1 MGFNL
6 CMWPDLGELVA
17 AIGGSRLRL
26 LGDAGRDRPVRGI
39 TLAEALEAV
48 DRAPADSLVLLTRA
62 ASAEA
67 ATYRFDVAMRRGADR
82 GVVGIAL
89 ASGVPDVLP
98 RSARAISE
106 RSDLGLLAYGEHV
119 DLAEL
124 AAAIVAVLAG
134 DAPAALERAAAGIRA
149 LDAGRDRAS
158 GVEQALAAVLEAL
171 PGARLG
177 EPEPGELAESVEVDG
192 VHEAWLVAPE
202 GGPIETL
209 LLRAGAVDVAGAIG
223 RARREQDAPI
233 RTRSELLTEL
243 LATEPGRDGALLRRA
258 RALGLAVDGW
268 HTVILIAF
276 EQGLLDDPVDLDGR
290 RRVVEQVALG
300 VARAVSG
307 TWHLARSEGRVVLL
321 RTTDSE
327 PGDAGAAAALSA
339 ARSVLAALG
348 ERSPGS
354 VPSAGIGGG
363 HLGPA
368 GLRGSAA
375 EARAALATARDGE
388 PAVFDATGLRAMLA
402 EWYATDSARRSVAGL
417 LEPLDELGPRRA
429 AEAIH
434 TLQVF
439 LEEQGSVTRTAKRLH
454 LHRNAVSYRVRRI
467 FDALGVERDD
477 PEALLALQLACRAR
491 SLA

>member
-1 MGFNL
+1 M
-6 CMWPDLGELVA
+6 A
-17 AIGGSRLRL
+17 
-26 LGDAGRDRPVRGI
+26 
-39 TLAEALEAV
+39 
-48 DRAPADSLVLLTRA
+48 
-62 ASAEA
+62 
-67 ATYRFDVAMRRGADR
+67 
-82 GVVGIAL
+82 GIAL
-89 ASGVPDVLP
+89 AASVANVLP
-98 RSARAISE
+98 RSARAIGE
-106 RSDLGLLAYGEHV
+106 RSDLGLLAYGEET
-119 DLAEL
+119 DLAIL
-124 AAAIVAVLAG
+124 AAAIGAVLSG
-134 DAPAALERAAAGIRA
+134 DAEAALERASAGIRA
-149 LDAGRDRAS
+149 MSSGRDPSAD
-158 GVEQALAAVLEAL
+158 VEQVLAAVRGAL

-177 EPEPGELAESVEVDG
+177 EPGPGDQAERVDVDG
-192 VHEAWLVAPE
+192 VPEAWLVAPE

-209 LLRAGAVDVAGAIG
+209 LLRAGAADVAAAIG

-243 LATEPGRDGALLRRA
+243 LATEPGRDGGLLRRA
-258 RALGLAVDGW
+258 RALGLAVDAW
-268 HTVILIAF
+268 HTVILIGF
-276 EQGLLDDPVDLDGR
+276 EQGLLDDPVVLDER

-307 TWHLARSEGRVVLL
+307 TWHLARSEGHVVLL
-321 RTTDSE
+321 RTSNAE
-327 PGDAGAAAALSA
+327 PGPTGAGAALSA
-339 ARSVLAALG
+339 ARAVLVALE

-354 VPSAGIGGG
+354 ASSAGIGGG

-368 GLRGSAA
+368 GLRASAA
-375 EARAALATARDGE
+375 EARAALATARGRD

-429 AEAIH
+429 AEAIR

-439 LEEQGSVTRTAKRLH
+439 LEEQGSVTRTAHRLH

-477 PEALLALQLACRAR
+477 PDALLALQLACRAR

>member
-1 MGFNL
+1 MA
-6 CMWPDLGELVA
+6 LG
-17 AIGGSRLRL
+17 GDRLRL
-26 LGDAGRDRPVRGI
+26 LAEAGSERPVRTI
-39 TLAEALEAV
+39 ALAETLAAV
-48 DRAPADSLVLLTRA
+48 DGASPGSLVLLTRA

-82 GVVGIAL
+82 GVAGIAL
-89 ASGVPDVLP
+89 AAAIGEVLP
-98 RSARAISE
+98 RSARAIGE
-106 RSDLGLLAYGEHV
+106 RSHLGLLAYGEDV

-124 AAAIVAVLAG
+124 AAAIGAVLSG
-134 DAPAALERAAAGIRA
+134 DATAALDRAANGIRV
-149 LDAGRDRAS
+149 LDAGRDHPA
-158 GVEQALAAVLEAL
+158 GVEQALNAIEEAL
-171 PGARLG
+171 PGSRLG
-177 EPEPGELAESVEVDG
+177 DPGPGDLAEPVEVDG
-192 VHEAWLVAPE
+192 VREAWLVAP
-202 GGPIETL
+202 GGGVIESL
-209 LLRAGAVDVAGAIG
+209 LLRAGAADVASALG
-223 RARREQDAPI
+223 RERREQDAPI
-233 RTRSELLTEL
+233 RSRSELLTEL
-243 LATEPGRDGALLRRA
+243 LATEPGRDGGLLRRA

-268 HTVILIAF
+268 HTVILIGF
-276 EQGLLDDPVDLDGR
+276 EQGPLDDPVDLDER

-307 TWHLARSEGRVVLL
+307 IWHLARSEGHVVLL
-321 RTTDSE
+321 RTSDAE
-327 PGDAGAAAALSA
+327 PGPAGAAAALSA
-339 ARSVLAALG
+339 ARSVLAALA

-354 VPSAGIGGG
+354 AQSAGIGGG

-368 GLRGSAA
+368 GLRASTA
-375 EARAALATARDGE
+375 EARAALATARGGE

-439 LEEQGSVTRTAKRLH
+439 LEEQGSVTRTAQRLH

-467 FDALGVERDD
+467 FDALEVERDD
-477 PEALLALQLACRAR
+477 PDALLALQLACRAR